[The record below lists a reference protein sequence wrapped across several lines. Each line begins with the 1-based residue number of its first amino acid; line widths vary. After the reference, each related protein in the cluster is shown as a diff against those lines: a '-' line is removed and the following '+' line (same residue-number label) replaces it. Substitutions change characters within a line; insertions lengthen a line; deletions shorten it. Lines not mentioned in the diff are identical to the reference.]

1 MQSQYVPDIHV
12 DNFDQNHVNNQEWKD
27 AEAVKESETQLR
39 RDSVQELFK
48 GYYYNKHDFSMQ
60 PEPSSGVGGTT
71 VASTGNQI
79 TTTKAR
85 DTVENE
91 LASPGSARKH
101 SKHRRSLNVDDEIQE
116 ENV

>member
-1 MQSQYVPDIHV
+1 M
-12 DNFDQNHVNNQEWKD
+12 
-27 AEAVKESETQLR
+27 
-39 RDSVQELFK
+39 QELFK

-79 TTTKAR
+79 TTTKAC

-91 LASPGSARKH
+91 LVSPGSSRKH

>member
-1 MQSQYVPDIHV
+1 
-12 DNFDQNHVNNQEWKD
+12 
-27 AEAVKESETQLR
+27 
-39 RDSVQELFK
+39 
-48 GYYYNKHDFSMQ
+48 MQ

-91 LASPGSARKH
+91 IASPGTSRKH
-101 SKHRRSLNVDDEIQE
+101 SKHRRSLHVDDGIKENDEIQE

>member
-1 MQSQYVPDIHV
+1 M
-12 DNFDQNHVNNQEWKD
+12 NNQEWKD

-60 PEPSSGVGGTT
+60 PEPATSGVGGTT

-79 TTTKAR
+79 TTTKPNA
-85 DTVENE
+85 TVENE
-91 LASPGSARKH
+91 LMSPGSSRK
-101 SKHRRSLNVDDEIQE
+101 
-116 ENV
+116 